1 MHIPQRRVPA
11 GFWTRDLFAVRV
23 LTTEKC
29 TTIKLFEN
37 IYSMCN
43 INIISFSN
51 YAALLLILHMLYL
64 LCSKSVAE
72 SVKLSPHHPFFQRKL
87 QANQNVSLKSCEN
100 IESTDW
106 TDVPE
111 AGATKVNTGRRC
123 CVLDLCKTNEHLV
136 HFMAWGLRM
145 DYILTINEP
154 LRSSFGTASWPPA
167 PEGLVRLFWS
177 ALECYYR
184 VLKPHGW
191 KPTL

>member
-11 GFWTRDLFAVRV
+11 GFWTRDLLAVRV

-29 TTIKLFEN
+29 TTIKLFEKKKKKK
-37 IYSMCN
+37 
-43 INIISFSN
+43 
-51 YAALLLILHMLYL
+51 HVLYL

-72 SVKLSPHHPFFQRKL
+72 SVKLSPHHPFFSQRKL

-100 IESTDW
+100 IQSTYW

-123 CVLDLCKTNEHLV
+123 CVVDLCKTSEHLV

-167 PEGLVRLFWS
+167 PEGLGAVVLV
-177 ALECYYR
+177 CTR
-184 VLKPHGW
+184 VLLPHLHEHTAPRIDL
-191 KPTL
+191 KF